1 MNAEIIYM
9 FAFDIAQE
17 ADLRKVEKILSGSA
31 ELHKIGRLKDTPRH
45 FPVYRPLAIQLESIE
60 LKGPSGPVKLSA
72 TIKIFA
78 IGAISVKLRVPVKI
92 NGLPDLFPYRDLQLK
107 EGSEM
112 EKCVMDMARKI
123 FNSIRDV
130 LDTPVAELA
139 PPEDF
144 TVFCVG
150 APMEDSSP
158 AAGGDMDCESWLKRN
173 ARDVAGLLVG
183 ESEPSRLSS
192 QEVDDVTRSWYSY
205 YRRDLAVID
214 WDAALLIDIPEDYN
228 DTLYVMEMANLQL
241 MELKVY
247 DLYLD
252 QVLDNAYDEVERASR
267 MKNWFARQKMIRE
280 LREVRMDLS
289 KVTDE
294 ITNIS
299 KFFGEWHL
307 ARIYMGCAARF
318 HLSEWENAV
327 NQKLRALDSIYSI
340 LQQDA
345 FNWVMFLLEAAIVAL
360 FIIDLIIIVALAM

>member
-17 ADLRKVEKILSGSA
+17 ADLVKMEKLLSGSA

-45 FPVYRPLAIQLESIE
+45 FPVYRPLSLQVQGVNI
-60 LKGPSGPVKLSA
+60 KGPSDPMQLSA
-72 TIKIFA
+72 SVKIFA
-78 IGAISVKLRVPVKI
+78 IGAMSLKLRVPVSIEKI
-92 NGLPDLFPYRDLQLK
+92 SDLLPYRNLQLND
-107 EGSEM
+107 GSEM
-112 EKCVMDMARKI
+112 EQRVMETARKV
-123 FNSIRDV
+123 FSSIRDG

-144 TVFCVG
+144 TVFCISAPVTDTSG
-150 APMEDSSP
+150 AKGE
-158 AAGGDMDCESWLKRN
+158 MDTESWLKKN
-173 ARDVAGLLVG
+173 ALDVAGLLVG
-183 ESEPSRLSS
+183 ETDPSRLSS
-192 QEVDDVTRSWYSY
+192 QEVEDVTRCWYSY

-214 WDAALLIDIPEDYN
+214 WDTALLIDIPEDYN

-241 MELKVY
+241 AELKVY
-247 DLYLD
+247 DIYLD
-252 QVLDNAYDEVERASR
+252 QILDKAYDEVERAS
-267 MKNWFARQKMIRE
+267 KLKYWYSRQRMIRE

-307 ARIYMGCAARF
+307 ARIYMGCATRF

-340 LQQDA
+340 LQKDT
-345 FNWVMFLLEAAIVAL
+345 FDWVMMVLEAAIVAL
-360 FIIDLIIIVALAM
+360 FIIDLIIIVFLGM